1 MKKLFYFFAF
11 AALAFV
17 GCNND
22 EPTPEPEVKASIEV
36 KTAAEQLVVAHEGG
50 EVTVEFSSALDWTA
64 VNKEN
69 VSGVELDP
77 PYGAAG
83 ENNALKVTV
92 GANDTEGERTITID
106 LKSGD
111 LVVPVAIKQLY
122 EEPAPEP
129 YINTNLSETR
139 EFWCAPQASTVTLEI
154 DANVEYTVT
163 LKNEEAAWITMSD
176 NGEGVYTFSLEAN
189 PNPGYRSVVG
199 TIACELYDEP
209 VEFYI
214 FQNGV
219 AARAW
224 VNEVRE
230 LAGYNASLP
239 CDLAI
244 YGDYLLVANGT
255 NIFVLNAAD
264 GSLANTVAL
273 PEGVVANSIE
283 VDEGGNI
290 LLCSTPVESIVTIYT
305 TKSIDAAPAVLAKF
319 HTGNAY
325 GGGYGNIRVAG
336 NIDTKAMVFIHVAG
350 YWTESGNTTGFG
362 VAYEVNNGAVA
373 LDANGW
379 AQFTWVDLGYG
390 TNTVT
395 RGCLYPLG
403 TSLTDGA
410 LFVGYPAPLVYCADA
425 SVRPCSWAEVSNLG
439 SSFWM
444 ENYAC
449 IDTVEVGGKKI
460 AGLVASCLFDYDQPD
475 LVLVDITDPAAA
487 VMLGNPY
494 TFYDPTTETDD
505 YAAAFLASAESADVV
520 LVPADGEIKAY
531 VADGIWGAVAC
542 VSYAVL

>member
-64 VNKEN
+64 ANKEN

-139 EFWCAPQASTVTLEI
+139 EFWCSAQASTVTLEI

-176 NGEGVYTFSLEAN
+176 NGEGVYTFTLEAN
-189 PNPGYRSVVG
+189 PQAGYRSVVG
-199 TIACELYDEP
+199 TIACELYDKP

-224 VNEVRE
+224 VNELRE
-230 LAGYNASLP
+230 LAGYNADAP
-239 CDLAI
+239 CDLAL
-244 YGDYLLVANGT
+244 YGDYLLVSNAT

-264 GSLANTVAL
+264 GTLANTVAL

-290 LLCSTPVESIVTIYT
+290 LLCSTPVESIVTVYT
-305 TKSIDAAPAVLAKF
+305 TKSVDAAPAELLKF
-319 HTGNAY
+319 HTGNLYA
-325 GGGYGNIRVAG
+325 GGYGNIRVAG
-336 NIDTKAMVFIHVAG
+336 NIDTKALFILNSCG
-350 YWTESGNTTGFG
+350 YWTPDGNTMGFSA
-362 VAYEVNNGAVA
+362 AYVIENGAPT

-379 AQFTWVDLGYG
+379 AEFTWVDQPVAS
-390 TNTVT
+390 NDET
-395 RGCLYPLG
+395 RACVYPLG

-410 LFVGYPAPLVYCADA
+410 LFVAYTPSIYMAADA
-425 SVRPCSWAEVSNLG
+425 SVRPVAFAELANLG
-439 SSFWM
+439 GNGWM
-444 ENYAC
+444 ENYAA
-449 IDTVEVGGKKI
+449 IDVVEAGGKKVVGVI
-460 AGLVASCLFDYDQPD
+460 ASCLFDYDQPD
-475 LVLVDITDPAAA
+475 LVLLDLEAASL
-487 VMLGNPY
+487 LGTY
-494 TFYDPTTETDD
+494 CFYDPTSETED
-505 YAAAFLASAESADVV
+505 YAAAFKGNGVGTAEGADVV
-520 LVPADGEIKAY
+520 LVPTETGVKAY
-531 VADGIWGAVAC
+531 CTDSAWGAVSC
-542 VSYAVL
+542 VTYEIL